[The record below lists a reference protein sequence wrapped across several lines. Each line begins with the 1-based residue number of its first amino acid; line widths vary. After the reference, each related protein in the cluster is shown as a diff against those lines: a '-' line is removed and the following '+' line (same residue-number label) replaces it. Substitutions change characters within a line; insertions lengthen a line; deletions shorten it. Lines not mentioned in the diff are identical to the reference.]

1 MNKIKRVGLFVLLSI
16 CCTTGV
22 FAQSNGDP
30 GGAACGALGCG
41 VFGLVYLLFILAIL
55 GGAVALIVF
64 VIKFIRRDA
73 VARGMQ
79 NADSIKWLGLLG
91 LLGLLIYLLQRP
103 QGNVSACPSCGKN
116 RMQGLPNCPHCG
128 NA

>member
-1 MNKIKRVGLFVLLSI
+1 MNKIKRVGLFVLLSM
-16 CCTTGV
+16 CFTSNV
-22 FAQSNGDP
+22 FAQSDGD

-73 VARGMQ
+73 VSRGMQ

-103 QGNVSACPSCGKN
+103 QGNVSPCPSCGKN